1 MSASLLGAE
10 FLRELEILKRRLDIQ
25 ARSGSAGERAA
36 PRRGGSA
43 EFQEHRPY
51 EPGDDLRRIDWLA
64 FARTGQP
71 VTKLFRAE
79 EDAIVRLVLDAS
91 ASLDFGTPTK
101 LETAQRVA
109 AAAGYL
115 ALASGQRA
123 ELAVSR
129 VEPWSNVT
137 LARNARPRRGRAA
150 MSALLRELTR
160 VTAGG
165 STNLAGALR
174 ALVESSV
181 RPGLVILIS
190 DFLDSGP
197 VLGAL
202 GQVRAAG
209 HDLALVQVLDPSEI
223 DPDLEGDL
231 SLVDAES
238 GATVEVTADG
248 AAIEAYLLRIAGL
261 IEELRG
267 FARRHGASYVR
278 TTTGEDLTLVMRRFV
293 ARSVD

>member
-1 MSASLLGAE
+1 MNAALLGAE

-79 EDAIVRLVLDAS
+79 EDAVVRLVLDAS
-91 ASLDFGTPTK
+91 ASLDYGTPTK

-115 ALASGQRA
+115 ALSSGQRA
-123 ELAVSR
+123 ELAVAR
-129 VEPWSNVT
+129 VASGTSVALT
-137 LARNARPRRGRAA
+137 RSSRPRRGRAA
-150 MSALLRELTR
+150 VSALLRELSR
-160 VTAGG
+160 VAPGG
-165 STNLAGALR
+165 ATNLAAALR
-174 ALVESSV
+174 SLVESGA
-181 RPGLVILIS
+181 RPGLVVLIS
-190 DFLDSGP
+190 DFLDPGP
-197 VLGAL
+197 VLAAL

-209 HDLALVQVLDPSEI
+209 HDLALVQVLDPSEL
-223 DPDLEGDL
+223 DPTLEGDL

-238 GATVEVTADG
+238 DASVEVTADPQ
-248 AAIEAYLLRIAGL
+248 AIEAYLLRIAGL
-261 IEELRG
+261 IEELRS
-267 FARRHGASYVR
+267 FSRRRGTSYVR

>member
-1 MSASLLGAE
+1 MSSPLLGAE

-79 EDAIVRLVLDAS
+79 EDAVVRLVLDAS
-91 ASLDFGTPTK
+91 ASLDYGTPTK
-101 LETAQRVA
+101 LDTAQRIA

-123 ELAVSR
+123 ELL
-129 VEPWSNVT
+129 
-137 LARNARPRRGRAA
+137 LARVASGSNQALTRGARARRGRAA
-150 MSALLRELTR
+150 VSALLREISR
-160 VTAGG
+160 VNAAG

-174 ALVESSV
+174 AIVENGL
-181 RPGLVILIS
+181 RPGLVVLIS
-190 DFLDSGP
+190 DFLDAGP
-197 VLGAL
+197 VLSAL

-209 HDLALVQVLDPSEI
+209 HDVALVQVLDPSEI
-223 DPDLEGDL
+223 DPSFEGDL

-238 GATVEVTADG
+238 ETSVEVTADA

-261 IEELRG
+261 IEELRN
-267 FARRHGASYVR
+267 FARRRGGSYVR